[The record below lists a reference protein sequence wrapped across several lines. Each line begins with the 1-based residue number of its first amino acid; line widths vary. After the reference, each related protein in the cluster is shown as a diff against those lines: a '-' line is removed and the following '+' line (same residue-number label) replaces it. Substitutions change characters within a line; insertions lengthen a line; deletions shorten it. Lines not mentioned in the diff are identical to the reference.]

1 MRHLNVTSI
10 SYEHMKSAAE
20 INYKKNIEFL
30 SISIFSFYVF
40 VNLLEVKGGDDS
52 GTVFKF

>member
-1 MRHLNVTSI
+1 
-10 SYEHMKSAAE
+10 MKSAAE